1 MSKRA
6 HEEWHIDGAVLWD
19 VYCDLKDARGCGPA
33 TSRQRST
40 SPSTA
45 GTTSAGRSAT
55 PPPCTAWFVLTYP
68 LGRDRVRVYDGS
80 RPDRACRFSW

>member
-1 MSKRA
+1 VRVVEVDVSKRA

-19 VYCDLKDARGCGPA
+19 VYRDLKDARGCGPA

-45 GTTSAGRSAT
+45 CTTSARSAT
-55 PPPCTAWFVLTYP
+55 PPPCATSSPPPTSTART
-68 LGRDRVRVYDGS
+68 S
-80 RPDRACRFSW
+80 